1 MGSITLRTITKKFG
15 QRQVLHDINMTVQE
29 GEFVVVVGPS
39 GCGKSTLL
47 RIVAGLESP
56 SSGDLE
62 FDGRVVTRV
71 PPHERNIGMVFQNYA
86 LYPHMSVFDNLAFG
100 MTARRTSRDVIQQRI
115 SEVAALLEI
124 GSLLK
129 SKPGALSGGQR
140 QRVAVGRALVRS
152 PYAFLM
158 DEPLSNLDALL
169 RERMRVELR
178 RLHDQVRIPT
188 LYVTHDQTEAM
199 TMADRIVVMRD
210 GRILQAGTPEEV
222 YSQPNSVFVAQFLGS
237 PPMNLVRV
245 ARRPDACVVLEGSEG
260 IAAAVPDWI
269 RRSPSSA
276 WWLGFR
282 PERIERSHNG
292 SSGLDMT
299 ASIRTI
305 ETLGA
310 RYHVHANWGGFPIT
324 WVTQDVSGLMPG
336 SPVSLTVSWDH
347 IHWFDRNSEQRVTE
361 SADFSFPLEAGGVR

>member
-1 MGSITLRTITKKFG
+1 MGSIKIHTISKKFG
-15 QRQVLHDINMTVQE
+15 QRQVLHDINMEVQD

-62 FDGRVVTRV
+62 FDGRVATHM
-71 PPHERNIGMVFQNYA
+71 PAHARNIGMVFQNYA
-86 LYPHMSVFDNLAFG
+86 LYPHMTVFDNLAFG
-100 MTARRTSRDVIQQRI
+100 MTARKSSRQEIQQRI
-115 SEVAALLEI
+115 SEVADLLEI

-140 QRVAVGRALVRS
+140 QRVAVGRALVRN
-152 PYAFLM
+152 PYMFLM

-178 RLHDQVRIPT
+178 RLHDRVRIPT

-210 GRILQAGTPEEV
+210 GRILQVGTPDDV
-222 YSQPNSVFVAQFLGS
+222 YSRPNSVFVAQFLGS

-245 ARRPDACVVLEGSEG
+245 ERRSDASLVLEGSEG
-260 IAAAVPDWI
+260 TAFPAPDGI
-269 RRSPSSA
+269 RHATNSA
-276 WWLGFR
+276 WWMGFR
-282 PERIERSHNG
+282 PERIIRSHG
-292 SSGLDMT
+292 GAPGLSMT
-299 ASIRTI
+299 ASIRSI
-305 ETLGA
+305 ETLGS

-324 WVTQDVSGLMPG
+324 WVTPEAPGLMPG
-336 SPVSLTVSWDH
+336 SQVALTVSWNH
-347 IHWFDRNSEQRVTE
+347 VHWFHRDTEQRVPE
-361 SADFSFPLEAGGVR
+361 DADLDFPVEAGGIR